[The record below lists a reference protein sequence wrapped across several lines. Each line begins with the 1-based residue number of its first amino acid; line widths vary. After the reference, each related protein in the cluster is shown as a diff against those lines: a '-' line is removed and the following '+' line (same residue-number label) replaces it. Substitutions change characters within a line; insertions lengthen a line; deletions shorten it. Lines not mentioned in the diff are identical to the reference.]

1 MSAPAYP
8 PVPALRAGWR
18 CVCPQCGEG
27 KLYKGFLSVA
37 PTCSVCGLDLSA
49 EDSGDGPAVFI
60 IFFLGFLI
68 TPIAIIVGFQSD
80 WPVWLHMLVWG
91 GLTIGGTLLTLRP
104 LKAFTIALQY
114 KHRRQDGQ
122 KL

>member
-1 MSAPAYP
+1 MSAPAYS

-18 CVCPQCGEG
+18 CVCPQCGQG
-27 KLYKGFLSVA
+27 KLYKGFLNVA